1 MNNKTLPINKSFI
14 TPAPE
19 GLTYTV
25 AGQEFPVIGFV
36 NNGGHPVPLVDIPSM
51 SDYKYQLMCLQSRL
65 EHPEMYRN
73 ILGEDVEAEIERLK
87 KWLMENADKYPKEQ
101 LKGA

>member
-25 AGQEFPVIGFV
+25 SGQEFPVIGFV

-65 EHPEMYRN
+65 EDPEMYRN
-73 ILGEDVEAEIERLK
+73 VLGEDVEAEIERLK
-87 KWLMENADKYPKEQ
+87 KWLMENADRCPNEL